1 MKIQAGIKLLNEI
14 EGYGNP
20 IQDSDRYDAFL
31 KFYRNKGDP
40 VVIDTVLQEPTPYIV
55 EQNGKSTIAWNAPK
69 MHKSNVVFERYRVL
83 ARQADLLPGI
93 YYTIL
98 GMRKM
103 GYRLV
108 AIPPHLFA
116 HSMHEV
122 CAIDR
127 ESVIKL
133 EVFLMMIHPKPAQPD
148 AAPNSHT
155 PLKSPPS
162 PEIKSSDS
170 ERESSSGDCELADR

>member
-1 MKIQAGIKLLNEI
+1 MKIQAGIKLLSEI

-20 IQDSDRYDAFL
+20 IQDSDRFDAVL

-40 VVIDTVLQEPTPYIV
+40 LEFDTVLQEPIPYIV
-55 EQNGKSTIAWNAPK
+55 DQNGKPTIAWNAPK
-69 MHKSNVVFERYRVL
+69 MHRSNVVYERYRVL

-98 GMRKM
+98 GMRTM
-103 GYRLV
+103 GYRHV

-122 CAIDR
+122 CGIDR

-148 AAPNSHT
+148 AAPNSR
-155 PLKSPPS
+155 PPS
-162 PEIKSSDS
+162 QLPSSSEVQSPDS
-170 ERESSSGDCELADR
+170 QRESSSGGCG

>member
-1 MKIQAGIKLLNEI
+1 MKIHAGIKLLNEI
-14 EGYGNP
+14 EGYGDP
-20 IQDSDRYDAFL
+20 IGDSILFDAVL

-40 VVIDTVLQEPTPYIV
+40 LEFDTVLQDPIPYIA
-55 EQNGKSTIAWNAPK
+55 EQNGTPSISWGAPT
-69 MHKSNVVFERYRVL
+69 MHRSNVVFERHRVL

-98 GMRKM
+98 GMKTM
-103 GYRLV
+103 GYRHV

-122 CAIDR
+122 FGIDR

-133 EVFLMMIHPKPAQPD
+133 EVFLMKIYPR
-148 AAPNSHT
+148 ST
-155 PLKSPPS
+155 
-162 PEIKSSDS
+162 
-170 ERESSSGDCELADR
+170 